1 MVQYVIG
8 VISTCISHLLY
19 LLDVQLTTYNDS
31 RCLAYWLLCVECK
44 PHAYMFLAGVST
56 QSLRRSTEID
66 LFTYGITA
74 AIFAGVLL
82 QLFPLSDSF
91 SLQIWSMKQD
101 KCVFDFKEH
110 TKVWQIFLCFYDSLN
125 L

>member
-1 MVQYVIG
+1 
-8 VISTCISHLLY
+8 
-19 LLDVQLTTYNDS
+19 
-31 RCLAYWLLCVECK
+31 
-44 PHAYMFLAGVST
+44 MFLAGVST

-66 LFTYGITA
+66 LFTYGFTA
-74 AIFAGVLL
+74 AIFAAVLL

-110 TKVWQIFLCFYDSLN
+110 TKEIYTIR
-125 L
+125 

>member
-8 VISTCISHLLY
+8 VMSTCISHLLY
-19 LLDVQLTTYNDS
+19 LLDVQLITYNDS
-31 RCLAYWLLCVECK
+31 RCLAYWLLCVECNTSCLYV
-44 PHAYMFLAGVST
+44 PCGC
-56 QSLRRSTEID
+56 EID
-66 LFTYGITA
+66 LFTYGFTA